1 MQSNHSLA
9 RHARVAISA
18 AALAALCWAVPAGAE
33 TIVDEWASVKAP
45 APVELKPVKLDPKTT
60 AFLVLDLVKQTC
72 KEQARPRC
80 LASLPKVAKL
90 LADARSHS
98 MPVVYSLI
106 GGSTTAD
113 VAPQVAPKGDEPVVT
128 ARANKFVGTDLDKI
142 LKDKGITT
150 VVIVGTTAEGAVL
163 YTGSMAAFLGYKV
176 IVPIDGSSAATTY
189 AEQAVAWELA
199 NSPGVGA
206 ATTLTSFDKIS
217 W

>member
-1 MQSNHSLA
+1 MIANSLVT
-9 RHARVAISA
+9 RV
-18 AALAALCWAVPAGAE
+18 AALALGAVASAAIAAPVQAQ
-33 TIVDEWASVKAP
+33 TIVDDWASVKAP
-45 APVELKPVKLDPKTT
+45 APVELKAVKVDPKTT
-60 AFLVLDLVKQTC
+60 AYLVLDLVKQTC
-72 KEQARPRC
+72 NATQRPRC
-80 LASLPKVAKL
+80 LESLPKAGKF
-90 LADARSHS
+90 LADARAHN

-106 GGSTTAD
+106 MGSTTAD
-113 VAPQVAPKGDEPVVT
+113 IAAAVAPKGDEPVVT

-150 VVIVGTTAEGAVL
+150 VIVVGTTAEGAVL
-163 YTGSMAAFLGYKV
+163 YTGSTAAFLGYKV
-176 IVPIDGSSAATTY
+176 IVPVDGSTAGTTY

>member
-1 MQSNHSLA
+1 MIANSLVT
-9 RHARVAISA
+9 RV
-18 AALAALCWAVPAGAE
+18 AALALGAVASAAIAAPVQAQ

-45 APVELKPVKLDPKTT
+45 APVELKAVKVDPKTT
-60 AFLVLDLVKQTC
+60 AYLVLDLVKQTC
-72 KEQARPRC
+72 NATQRPRC
-80 LASLPKVAKL
+80 LESLPKAGKF
-90 LADARSHS
+90 LADARAHN

-106 GGSTTAD
+106 MGSTTAD
-113 VAPQVAPKGDEPVVT
+113 IAAAVAPKGDEPVVT

-150 VVIVGTTAEGAVL
+150 VIVVGTTAEGAVL

-176 IVPIDGSSAATTY
+176 IVPVDGSTAGTTY

>member
-1 MQSNHSLA
+1 MIANSLVT
-9 RHARVAISA
+9 RV
-18 AALAALCWAVPAGAE
+18 AALALGAVASAAIAAPVQAQ

-45 APVELKPVKLDPKTT
+45 APVELKAVKVDPKTT
-60 AFLVLDLVKQTC
+60 AYLVLDLVKQTC
-72 KEQARPRC
+72 NATQRPRC
-80 LASLPKVAKL
+80 LESLPKAGKF
-90 LADARSHS
+90 LADARAHN

-106 GGSTTAD
+106 MGSTTAD
-113 VAPQVAPKGDEPVVT
+113 IAAAVAPKGDEPVVT

-150 VVIVGTTAEGAVL
+150 VIVVGTTAEGAVL
-163 YTGSMAAFLGYKV
+163 YTGSMSAFLGYKV
-176 IVPIDGSSAATTY
+176 IVPVDGSTAGTTY